1 MNHRSKMI
9 GALLAGGTALAAA
22 VGGGAPAAA
31 HPFGPPTTAQ
41 VAVDGSRVDISWQP
55 AEDDW
60 VALGQSLGAFEDPSA
75 GPVATQLTGEQKLRE
90 SAAVR
95 DYLRERITV
104 SQHGQPCRGELK
116 PLDGLLAQ
124 GARLTFDCPAPV
136 RTLDITLTALT
147 DLNQAYRTILRAES
161 ASPAETLYTAA
172 ADTHQVDFT
181 QSGGGLGSATALAF
195 GVGAAAVLGA
205 LLVPLSRR
213 RTRSTA

>member
-1 MNHRSKMI
+1 MNHRSKRF
-9 GALLAGGTALAAA
+9 GALLAVGATLAAA
-22 VGGGAPAAA
+22 TMGGGPAVA
-31 HPFGPPTTAQ
+31 HPFGPPTTAR
-41 VAVDGSRVDISWQP
+41 VVVDGSRVDISWQP

-75 GPVATQLTGEQKLRE
+75 GPVATQLTGEEKLRE

-104 SQHGQPCRGELK
+104 SQQGRPCPGELR
-116 PLDGLLAQ
+116 PLDRLLAQ
-124 GARLTFDCPAPV
+124 GARLTFDCPDQV

-147 DLNQAYRTILRAES
+147 DLNEAYRTILRAES
-161 ASPAETLYTAA
+161 ASPAETLYTAV

-181 QSGGGLGSATALAF
+181 QSGGGLGPAVGLAL
-195 GVGAAAVLGA
+195 GVAVAGGLGA
-205 LLVPLSRR
+205 LLVMLSRR